1 MRESEITLFADGV
14 VGLVGGF
21 MVIDVLIGGNGTFD
35 SLASDMADEVDIIRV
50 RDLDLGRAIP
60 DLKEVGAEDV
70 GVFERNE
77 LTLPTEFAPDSLPP
91 LLPRCPRPAFCVS
104 SSDEITESRDVA
116 GKGRPPL
123 PLLSDVT
130 DESVLAEKIGDEPMP
145 EEPDAEDDDSR
156 AVEIPC
162 TATVPWGAESG
173 ILTDNDGVPFET
185 DETRGLPAKL
195 NEDGGGGGPMSDFAS
210 SMTTSRFPS
219 NSGESGNE

>member
-1 MRESEITLFADGV
+1 MYELCCCNAGRRSGRGVDRVVEPLRVRESEITLFADGV

-91 LLPRCPRPAFCVS
+91 LLPRCPF
-104 SSDEITESRDVA
+104 TWHQKSRC
-116 GKGRPPL
+116 
-123 PLLSDVT
+123 LLS
-130 DESVLAEKIGDEPMP
+130 
-145 EEPDAEDDDSR
+145 
-156 AVEIPC
+156 C
-162 TATVPWGAESG
+162 
-173 ILTDNDGVPFET
+173 
-185 DETRGLPAKL
+185 
-195 NEDGGGGGPMSDFAS
+195 
-210 SMTTSRFPS
+210 
-219 NSGESGNE
+219 